1 MERIAEKRILEE
13 VYMALIDANSDS
25 KYKIFHL
32 WWYSSEW
39 KIALSNFLQSEDVDF
54 NADIHGNWTLENA
67 KSRLHQFL
75 QQNKIQTDYK
85 YSMVGPDHNRWVIP
99 GLSLINPSIVQPLA
113 SYICCLITVY
123 L

>member
-99 GLSLINPSIVQPLA
+99 GLSLNNPSIVQPLA